1 MTIQERL
8 KRSNLIMLIV
18 PVVIAGVLL
27 ALGLG
32 VLVLLLQNIYLP
44 QLGLTL
50 RDLHDMGEQ
59 AENLLSG
66 LKLFIVLYAVVV
78 LVALLATVIF
88 TNLYLTRA
96 LFVHIKEPMDELMQ
110 GVRRIQDGDLDFP
123 IAYSHP
129 DEFRPVCDAVDEMA
143 GRLKESLVQQ
153 QEQQKKQGLIAG
165 MSHDLKSPLT
175 IIRAYT
181 EALLEGIARDE
192 AARQRYLQTIYA
204 KETDL
209 EALINRLFELAK
221 LGASEYPVHLRT
233 LSLQEALQ
241 KILREGEYEGLLIR
255 CDAISD
261 VRVTADYE
269 LLNRIFHN
277 LADNSCK
284 YGAST
289 LTFSFREEHGTVIL
303 TVKDDGPGVAE
314 DKLSQLFE
322 PFYRGDAARTKPGSG
337 SGLGLAV
344 VRKSMQQ
351 MGGDARAENVPDGG
365 LCIILTLQP
374 AVR

>member
-27 ALGLG
+27 ALGLS

-59 AENLLSG
+59 AEKLLSG

-78 LVALLATVIF
+78 
-88 TNLYLTRA
+88 
-96 LFVHIKEPMDELMQ
+96 
-110 GVRRIQDGDLDFP
+110 
-123 IAYSHP
+123 
-129 DEFRPVCDAVDEMA
+129 
-143 GRLKESLVQQ
+143 
-153 QEQQKKQGLIAG
+153 LIAG

-221 LGASEYPVHLRT
+221 LRASEYPVHLRT

-289 LTFSFREEHGTVIL
+289 LTFATFRLPAFLLGIVIL
-303 TVKDDGPGVAE
+303 
-314 DKLSQLFE
+314 
-322 PFYRGDAARTKPGSG
+322 
-337 SGLGLAV
+337 LGLEGVKKAIE
-344 VRKSMQQ
+344 R
-351 MGGDARAENVPDGG
+351 
-365 LCIILTLQP
+365 
-374 AVR
+374 

>member
-1 MTIQERL
+1 
-8 KRSNLIMLIV
+8 
-18 PVVIAGVLL
+18 
-27 ALGLG
+27 
-32 VLVLLLQNIYLP
+32 
-44 QLGLTL
+44 
-50 RDLHDMGEQ
+50 MGEQ

>member
-27 ALGLG
+27 ALGLS

-66 LKLFIVLYAVVV
+66 LKLVIVLYAVVV
-78 LVALLATVIF
+78 
-88 TNLYLTRA
+88 
-96 LFVHIKEPMDELMQ
+96 
-110 GVRRIQDGDLDFP
+110 
-123 IAYSHP
+123 
-129 DEFRPVCDAVDEMA
+129 
-143 GRLKESLVQQ
+143 
-153 QEQQKKQGLIAG
+153 LIAG

-192 AARQRYLQTIYA
+192 AARQRY
-204 KETDL
+204 
-209 EALINRLFELAK
+209 
-221 LGASEYPVHLRT
+221 
-233 LSLQEALQ
+233 LQEALQ

-289 LTFSFREEHGTVIL
+289 LTFATFRLPAFLLGIVIL
-303 TVKDDGPGVAE
+303 
-314 DKLSQLFE
+314 
-322 PFYRGDAARTKPGSG
+322 
-337 SGLGLAV
+337 LGLEGVKKAIE
-344 VRKSMQQ
+344 R
-351 MGGDARAENVPDGG
+351 
-365 LCIILTLQP
+365 
-374 AVR
+374 